1 MEILL
6 LGDIVIDKSF
16 FGISTRIAPEGPVPI
31 VNISRTETSFGCIG
45 NIVQSCKPFFKK
57 IYLPIAFD
65 SNDNKTIESLK
76 NINSET
82 NIRAVNF
89 HQENRKIITKNRVF
103 SDNRIIA
110 RYDEEEINEINSSIC
125 KEIITFVKKIIPT
138 LNIIL
143 ISDYRKGFLSDILI
157 SNIIE
162 LSNNNNIP
170 VIVDPKGKNYNR
182 YKNATLIK
190 PNISEAEIFF
200 GRTISTKEDWVK
212 YGKLLTKNLKIKY
225 VLTTMGSRGMNF
237 IREKEGT
244 VHSIQKNII
253 HSSVIDVT
261 GCGDSILAGIA
272 IFYLYNKSFEGIDK
286 LLQCLTN
293 IGSVSVTTA
302 GCYTLTEKDWN
313 TCCHYNNK
321 LVFTNGCFDLVHIGH
336 LKYLKACKKLG
347 SKLIIGI
354 NSDDSIKRL
363 KGMKRPINCLED
375 RVLFLKELEIA
386 DEIIPFKED
395 TPLELIKKLQPDILV
410 KGGDY
415 KLTDIIGHDIV
426 PDVQTIPFVEG
437 YSSTNIIEKIC

>member
-6 LGDIVIDKSF
+6 LGDIVIDNSF

-45 NIVQSCKPFFKK
+45 NIVLSCKPFFKK

-65 SNDNKTIESLK
+65 INDNKTIESLK
-76 NINSET
+76 NINSEA
-82 NIRAVNF
+82 NVQAINF

-125 KEIITFVKKIIPT
+125 KEITTFVKKIIPT

-162 LSNNNNIP
+162 LANNNNIP
-170 VIVDPKGKNYNR
+170 VIVDPKGRNYDR

-190 PNISEAEIFF
+190 PNIDEAELFF
-200 GRTISTKEDWVK
+200 GRKILTKEDWVE
-212 YGKLLTKNLKIKY
+212 YGLFITKNLKIKY
-225 VLTTMGSRGMNF
+225 ILTTMGSRGMNF
-237 IREKEGT
+237 MYNKEGT
-244 VHSIQKNII
+244 IHSIQKNIKP
-253 HSSVIDVT
+253 STVIDVT

-272 IFYLYNKSFEGIDK
+272 IFYLYNKSFKGIDK
-286 LLQCLTN
+286 LLLCLTN
-293 IGSVSVTTA
+293 IGSISVTTS
-302 GCYTLTEKDWN
+302 GCYTLTEKDWSN
-313 TCCHYNNK
+313 YYKNK
-321 LVFTNGCFDLVHIGH
+321 TVFTNGCFDLVHIGH

-354 NSDDSIKRL
+354 NSDASIKRL

-386 DEIIPFKED
+386 DEIIPFEED

-426 PDVQTIPFVEG
+426 HDVQIIPFVEG